1 MVPELTAAG
10 IFGAENLPG
19 YNMNAKCLKD
29 FEKLEKRRI
38 KEETARL
45 RKLQEKEKEQEKK
58 LKRKLKQNAK
68 GLTETTEAQFGKL
81 MITSDK
87 DEIPIFLIKCVE
99 FIEKEGLD
107 SEGIYRVPGSRAH
120 VDTLFQR
127 FEDGKFAIR
136 KYSYTN
142 ILIHGLFY
150 STDTNTVIDVLDI
163 PVNAVATALK
173 DFFSKRLPP
182 LFSKDIIKELEEIAG
197 KLLEVFDKA
206 VICKEY

>member
-10 IFGAENLPG
+10 IFGAENLPE

-29 FEKLEKRRI
+29 IEKLEKRRI

-120 VDTLFQR
+120 VDMLFQR
-127 FEDGKFAIR
+127 FEEGALNR
-136 KYSYTN
+136 LYVMLEGY
-142 ILIHGLFY
+142 
-150 STDTNTVIDVLDI
+150 VL
-163 PVNAVATALK
+163 
-173 DFFSKRLPP
+173 
-182 LFSKDIIKELEEIAG
+182 
-197 KLLEVFDKA
+197 
-206 VICKEY
+206 

>member
-10 IFGAENLPG
+10 IFGAENLPE

-120 VDTLFQR
+120 VDMLFQR
-127 FEDGKFAIR
+127 FEDGKLAIR
-136 KYSYTN
+136 IYIAIRIYCVY
-142 ILIHGLFY
+142 IWIILFY
-150 STDTNTVIDVLDI
+150 RYQYN
-163 PVNAVATALK
+163 
-173 DFFSKRLPP
+173 
-182 LFSKDIIKELEEIAG
+182 
-197 KLLEVFDKA
+197 
-206 VICKEY
+206 Y